1 MIDRTPALPAARR
14 ERDMNNSTQENSA
27 GPDGALSPAGY
38 EYNALM
44 RLLGVSVS
52 KHLLDE
58 HFTLI
63 WANDFYYQL
72 IGWPQEE
79 YEATFHNRPDLY
91 YQDDP
96 ADWAELGAVVTKAL
110 AAGQGGYRLVSRI
123 HRRSGEYVWVQF
135 SAVFADEYVNGY
147 QVAYSVLTN
156 VDELVRMERE
166 QSVAY
171 DSLPG
176 FVAKYRV
183 EPGPGLSLTL
193 LDANARF
200 KEYFG
205 EATSDRKDNPLY
217 FRNIEDNED
226 VLAQH
231 WDRLLAGEPVQFV
244 MHVNSRKNSP
254 LWLQV
259 NANCIEWRGGSPVY
273 LVIFIDITDVTELR
287 EMHQKLTEQAAV
299 LEKALAEAERA
310 NRAKSEFLSRMSHDI
325 RTPMNAI
332 MGMSAIAAAH
342 IGEKDRVLDC
352 LSKIDV
358 SSKLLLSLI
367 NEVLDMS
374 KIESGRLTMAQEAFC
389 LSEVIQSIVTIIQP
403 SIAEKHHTFDIRAYG
418 LRHEMVVGDPRRMEQ
433 VFLNVLSNAVKYTP
447 DGGSIVME
455 LRELACEKPGWG
467 RYEFTF
473 RDNGYGMSP
482 EFLAKLFTPFERAKD
497 SAIYAIQGTGLGMA
511 ISRNIVRMMDG
522 DITVQS
528 AYGQG
533 STFTVTLSLKL
544 QPEDRVELD
553 TPAGVSVLVVDDDP
567 IACETTCEYLTELGI
582 ASSQAL
588 SGEEAVA
595 TALAAQRAGA
605 GFWAVIM
612 DLKMPGIDGIETAR
626 RLRAQVRPDVPI
638 ILLSAYD
645 WTDCEADAKA
655 AGVTGFVAK
664 PMLRSSLVYAVRR
677 YVLGQQP
684 TAGSAPRLERAF
696 AGKRL
701 LLVEDNDLNRE
712 IAQEV
717 LGQTGA
723 AVDTA
728 VNGLEAVETFAASP
742 VGFYHLIFM
751 DLQMPVLGGLEATRR
766 IRALDRADAAG
777 VPIVAMTA
785 NVFAED
791 VAESK
796 AAGMNAHLAKPL
808 HLDEIRQVLERYLS
822 S

>member
-1 MIDRTPALPAARR
+1 MADKNDKALVQHTVPPA
-14 ERDMNNSTQENSA
+14 E
-27 GPDGALSPAGY
+27 AGY

-58 HFTLI
+58 HFTLV

-72 IGWPQEE
+72 IGWPREE

-91 YQDDP
+91 YKDDP
-96 ADWAELGAVVTKAL
+96 ADWAALGAAVAQAL
-110 AAGQGGYRLVSRI
+110 AAKQNSYRLLSRI
-123 HRRSGEYVWVQF
+123 HRKNGDYIWVQF
-135 SAVFADEYVNGY
+135 SAVFTDEYVDGC

-156 VDELVRMERE
+156 VDDLVRMERE
-166 QSVAY
+166 RSVAY

-176 FVAKYRV
+176 FVAKYRI
-183 EPGPGLSLTL
+183 EPGPALTL

-200 KEYFG
+200 TEYFG
-205 EATSDRKDNPLY
+205 EATGKREENPLY
-217 FRNIEDNED
+217 FRNIDDNAD
-226 VLAQH
+226 VLAQNEEA
-231 WDRLLAGEPVQFV
+231 LLAGRPVQFV
-244 MHVNSRKNSP
+244 MHVNSRKGSA

-259 NANCIEWRGGSPVY
+259 NATCIEWRGGRPVY

-287 EMHQKLTEQAAV
+287 EMHQKLTAQAEE

-310 NRAKSEFLSRMSHDI
+310 NKAKSEFLSRMSHDI

-332 MGMSAIAAAH
+332 MGMSSIAAAH
-342 IGEKDRVLDC
+342 VDEKERVLDC

-374 KIESGRLTMAQEAFC
+374 KIESGRLTMAQEDFC
-389 LSEVIQSIVTIIQP
+389 LSEVIQSIVTIMQP
-403 SIAEKHHTFDIRAYG
+403 SITEKRHTFDIRAYG
-418 LRHEMVVGDPRRMEQ
+418 LHHEMVVGDPRRMEQ

-447 DGGSIVME
+447 AEGSITLE
-455 LRELACEKPGWG
+455 LRELPCEKPGYG
-467 RYEFTF
+467 RYEFVF
-473 RDNGYGMSP
+473 SDNGYGMTP
-482 EFLAKLFTPFERAKD
+482 EFLTKLFTPFERAKD
-497 SAIYAIQGTGLGMA
+497 TAVYAIQGTGLGMA

-522 DITVQS
+522 DIAVQS
-528 AYGQG
+528 TYGKG

-544 QPEDRVELD
+544 QPEGLVDLEVPPD
-553 TPAGVSVLVVDDDP
+553 VSILVVDDDP
-567 IACETTCEYLTELGI
+567 IACETTCEYLAELGI
-582 ASSQAL
+582 AGSRAF
-588 SGEEAVA
+588 SGEAAVEQA
-595 TALAAQRAGA
+595 AAAQRAGK

-612 DLKMPGIDGIETAR
+612 DLKMPGIDGIEAAR
-626 RLRAQVRPDVPI
+626 RLRAEVRADVPV

-645 WTDCEADAKA
+645 WTDCETAAKE
-655 AGVTGFVAK
+655 AGVAGFVAK
-664 PMLRSSLVYAVRR
+664 PMLKSSLVSAIKR
-677 YVLGQQP
+677 YVLGQRP
-684 TAGSAPRLERAF
+684 AGDAAAHRLECAF
-696 AGKRL
+696 PGRRL

-728 VNGLEAVETFAASP
+728 VNGLAAVEAFAASP
-742 VGFYHLIFM
+742 VGDYDLIFM
-751 DLQMPVLGGLEATRR
+751 DLQMPVLGGLEAARR
-766 IRALDRADAAG
+766 IRALDRADAAT

-791 VAESK
+791 VAESR

-808 HLDEIRQVLERYLS
+808 QLDQIRRVLEEYLGENRK
-822 S
+822 